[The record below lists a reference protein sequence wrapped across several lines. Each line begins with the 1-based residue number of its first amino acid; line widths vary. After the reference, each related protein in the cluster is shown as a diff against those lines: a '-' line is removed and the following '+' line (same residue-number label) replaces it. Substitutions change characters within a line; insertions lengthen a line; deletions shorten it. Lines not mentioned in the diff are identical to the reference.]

1 MIVKTET
8 EFFDAGGGRC
18 DDRIL
23 QVVMDVASSL
33 KSEHTRHTHVDT
45 RRTSY

>member
-8 EFFDAGGGRC
+8 EFFDAGG

-23 QVVMDVASSL
+23 CAMDSSDGCGIFFE
-33 KSEHTRHTHVDT
+33 KMNTRT
-45 RRTSY
+45 R